1 MRTNLC
7 AILQYGND
15 VRIGEFSMVV
25 PAQHTQVNR
34 WRPQR
39 GCDGALAPTVHAVT
53 WRAIVGVH
61 LLAIRDSGFADWNG
75 YFCIGLICIANACR
89 K

>member
-1 MRTNLC
+1 MRSNLC
-7 AILQYGND
+7 AILQHGNYM
-15 VRIGEFSMVV
+15 RIGEFSMVV

-34 WRPQR
+34 RRPQR
-39 GCDGALAPTVHAVT
+39 GCDGALAPAVHTVT

-61 LLAIRDSGFADWNG
+61 LLAIRDSGFVDRNG
-75 YFCIGLICIANACR
+75 YFRIGLICIANACR